1 MANALRSMTR
11 RREPVFGT
19 FVAEFDTP
27 GMGHIL
33 AAAGCDFAFLDMEHS
48 SITIDRIKSSV
59 RYYEAAGVPL
69 IVRPPS
75 KAYANVAGVMDA
87 GAEGI
92 CLPCVGSAD
101 EARHLVS
108 MVKYPPQGGRGI
120 GIQLA
125 HDRYRAGDA
134 AAKIKAANRRSCVIL
149 QIESAE
155 GAANV
160 DAIAATPGVDALWIG
175 HFDLSASLGLPG
187 QFDHADFQAAVRRT
201 AKACKKHKISL
212 GMIAGSPEHGL
223 ALIRQGFNL
232 ISYSGDVWLLRDAL
246 AAGITAMREG
256 LKKRRRPAVK
266 RKPKS

>member
-1 MANALRSMTR
+1 MANALTAMTR

-48 SITIDRIKSSV
+48 SITVDRIKSSV
-59 RYYEAAGVPL
+59 RYYEAARVPL

-92 CLPCVGSAD
+92 CLPCVNTGE
-101 EARHLVS
+101 EARHLVA
-108 MVKYPPQGGRGI
+108 MVKYPPVGGRGI
-120 GIQLA
+120 GLQLA
-125 HDRYRAGDA
+125 HDRYRAGDP

-175 HFDLSASLGLPG
+175 HLDLSASLGIPG
-187 QFDHADFQAAVRRT
+187 QFDHPDFHAAINRT
-201 AKACKKHKISL
+201 VKACKKHKRSL
-212 GMIAGSPEHGL
+212 GIIAGSSEHGL

-246 AAGITAMREG
+246 AAGLTEMREG
-256 LKKRRRPAVK
+256 LKKRRRPAAK
-266 RKPKS
+266 RKAKS